1 MRLALSAFG
10 LIINNNSEKGRKSR
24 IENKLWKR
32 MPDNPPASDRPG
44 QAPNGDVGYALL
56 LGLKK
61 HIGG

>member
-1 MRLALSAFG
+1 
-10 LIINNNSEKGRKSR
+10 
-24 IENKLWKR
+24 